1 MGRNVQTLKDAIT
14 GLYKNLSFKTLTRE
28 QQIEFKKISDL
39 STHLNFK
46 MKQSILLNLEIQD
59 KDTKKNNQNVKII
72 YEFYKKHSDEGT
84 FQKQIIE
91 HKKVEAPYL
100 PPTVQDAQTIEDE
113 IKKKNDNFLQTAS
126 EFNKID
132 KAATKQKKVDFYRK
146 LLMT

>member
-14 GLYKNLSFKTLTRE
+14 GPYKNLSFKTLTRE

-100 PPTVQDAQTIEDE
+100 PPTTQDAQTIEDE
-113 IKKKNDNFLQTAS
+113 IKK
-126 EFNKID
+126 NK
-132 KAATKQKKVDFYRK
+132 
-146 LLMT
+146 

>member
-1 MGRNVQTLKDAIT
+1 MGRNVQMLKDAIT

-91 HKKVEAPYL
+91 HEKVEAPYL
-100 PPTVQDAQTIEDE
+100 PPTAQDAQTIEDE
-113 IKKKNDNFLQTAS
+113 IKKKNYNFLQTAS

-132 KAATKQKKVDFYRK
+132 KAATKQKKVDFYHK

>member
-100 PPTVQDAQTIEDE
+100 PLTVQDAQTIEDE

-132 KAATKQKKVDFYRK
+132 KAATKEKKVDFYHK

>member
-59 KDTKKNNQNVKII
+59 KDIKKNNQNVKII

-91 HKKVEAPYL
+91 HEKVEAPYL
-100 PPTVQDAQTIEDE
+100 PPTAQDAQTIEDE
-113 IKKKNDNFLQTAS
+113 IKKK
-126 EFNKID
+126 K
-132 KAATKQKKVDFYRK
+132 
-146 LLMT
+146 